1 MQYIVDGYN
10 LLFRILTSSVDL
22 ATRRQQIV
30 ENLNK
35 KVKLLGI
42 QVTIVFDSNYRL
54 EESTKSHFEALEIQF
69 TSRGITADEWIIE
82 KVQKIANPETIIVVT
97 SDKKLG
103 LIVRS
108 ASVKTE
114 SIEEFV
120 TTLNK
125 RVKNKLHCL
134 RYPQEDFQDNPVT
147 KTPIRT
153 VSKLIP
159 KPKPVE
165 KKEKEI
171 KPTGAQLNPFEALD
185 YYLQEFE
192 ESYKKNAPPEKVV
205 KTKREPKKHEFQK
218 PVKEVST
225 HKPTKVESDNERW
238 ERLFDNNS

>member
-1 MQYIVDGYN
+1 MHYIVDGYN

-42 QVTIVFDSNYRL
+42 HVTIVFDSHYRL

-82 KVQKIANPETIIVVT
+82 KVQKISNSETIIVVT
-97 SDKKLG
+97 SDKKLA
-103 LIVRS
+103 LMVRGS
-108 ASVKTE
+108 SVKTE

-125 RVKNKLHCL
+125 RVKNKLHYL
-134 RYPQEDFQDNPVT
+134 KYPQEEIHENPAQ
-147 KTPIRT
+147 KTAVRT

-165 KKEKEI
+165 KKEKEVQSKGI
-171 KPTGAQLNPFEALD
+171 QLNPDEALD
-185 YYLQEFE
+185 YYLKQFE
-192 ESYKKNAPPEKVV
+192 ESYRKNAPPEKVV

-218 PVKEVST
+218 SVKEIST
-225 HKPTKVESDNERW
+225 HKAAKVESDNERW
-238 ERLFDNNS
+238 ERLFENNS

>member
-1 MQYIVDGYN
+1 MHYIVDGYN

-35 KVKLLGI
+35 KVKLLGL

-54 EESTKSHFEALEIQF
+54 EESTKSHFETLEIQF

-82 KVQKIANPETIIVVT
+82 KVRQITNPETIIVVT
-97 SDKKLG
+97 SDKKLAW
-103 LIVRS
+103 IIRNSSVR
-108 ASVKTE
+108 TE

-125 RVKNKLHCL
+125 RVRNKLECL
-134 RYPQEDFQDNPVT
+134 KYPQEELQENPAK
-147 KTPIRT
+147 KTAIRT

-165 KKEKEI
+165 KKEKEVQ
-171 KPTGAQLNPFEALD
+171 PTGIQLNPHEALE

-192 ESYKKNAPPEKVV
+192 ESYRKNAPSEKPVV
-205 KTKREPKKHEFQK
+205 KKREPKKHEFHK
-218 PVKEVST
+218 PSKEVST
-225 HKPTKVESDNERW
+225 YKPTKVESDNERW
-238 ERLFDNNS
+238 ERLFGEKP